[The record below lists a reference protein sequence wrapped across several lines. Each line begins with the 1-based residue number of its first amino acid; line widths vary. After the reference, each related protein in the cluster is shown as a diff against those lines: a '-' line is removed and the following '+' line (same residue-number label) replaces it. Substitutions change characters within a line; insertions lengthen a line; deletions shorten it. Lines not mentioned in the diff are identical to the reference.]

1 MADLSK
7 LRKKIKP
14 VVMAASGSAILVAGL
29 MSGCGTVK
37 DAEPDSW
44 FSGNLLPPDMLQF
57 DEGTTQ
63 DEGVQ
68 PPDVI
73 ISGNLMPPD
82 VQEFFDMPIPPK
94 DGVGATDEG
103 VQPSDEG
110 VQPSD
115 EGAAVDKGEPVE
127 PDVFISGNLMPPDVM
142 ELPADDVSDK
152 EDEDSNDGPGEADPN
167 PESN

>member
-29 MSGCGTVK
+29 VSGCGTVT
-37 DAEPDSW
+37 DEPDSW
-44 FSGNLLPPDMLQF
+44 VSGNLLPPDMWQF
-57 DEGTTQ
+57 DEGTAQ
-63 DEGVQ
+63 DEGGQ
-68 PPDVI
+68 SFDVP

-82 VQEFFDMPIPPK
+82 VQEFFDVPIPPK

-110 VQPSD
+110 
-115 EGAAVDKGEPVE
+115 AAVDEGEFVE

-152 EDEDSNDGPGEADPN
+152 EDEDTNDGPGEAEPN
-167 PESN
+167 PEPK